1 MSVCRRVIFSINQ
14 MKIKQDSNEKKW
26 ANMNAKEI
34 LDRLFFIKY
43 GKYQT
48 MK

>member
-34 LDRLFFIKY
+34 LDR
-43 GKYQT
+43 
-48 MK
+48 